1 MTTVSELVDK
11 GDIPE
16 ERKDNVK
23 KILHDLGY
31 AASRAV
37 GKAFLKITE
46 RHMTD
51 AGMNVADANAILAE
65 VELLQVAGHAPDGS
79 AALSQELLARLDTLP
94 EDTQAVSHLFKQGR
108 LPVPYGNLEALEDMT
123 KELVV
128 GSSGKLA
135 EFFSNKIRNGGL
147 LDATG
152 KNEEVT
158 GSLMLSLIIETWTI
172 LQQFLPPER
181 FLPFDYNKN
190 KRVSA
195 TVGSIHDPTAGN
207 YRPDMIIVTEGLLML
222 YGEEKRE
229 NMEDQALNDAI
240 RKFRHG
246 LSPLFYGGIPYLPFY
261 TATGN
266 LVRFHLLLANG
277 SVADC
282 QEVYNL
288 QFEHHRAAFLLA
300 VVHLQHLVQA
310 LLVRAPDR
318 QMRAIQGVED
328 WQPTP
333 TVNTCIIRHRN
344 EVHKYLYLWNSFASL
359 YGHSFEDVQAAYAV
373 ANQCSAMVSTAEA
386 RETPT
391 LHGPVVKFRNDKDV
405 VLQKEKYLKVILSR
419 LGWSRHPSSLTVED
433 VCKVIRACLQS
444 ASALHAKQLVHRDF
458 RYANVLWD
466 IEGPFV
472 IDLEM
477 AATPPL
483 KDPPMQLAWTPDTL
497 DNGCFTFGSDVFQIG
512 VMLSALRAELLTH
525 KRQELPLDAIDF
537 LQVLKSKVPA
547 HEALQHAWLCN

>member
-1 MTTVSELVDK
+1 MDLSALRQQILLSNKTASEKAETFLLKSQVNDLSK
-11 GDIPE
+11 DEWRMFIAGIPE
-16 ERKDNVK
+16 DVEKGIGRLKSA
-23 KILHDLGY
+23 GP
-31 AASRAV
+31 AA
-37 GKAFLKITE
+37 
-46 RHMTD
+46 
-51 AGMNVADANAILAE
+51 
-65 VELLQVAGHAPDGS
+65 DGS
-79 AALSQELLARLDTLP
+79 VVLSQELLARLDTLP
-94 EDTQAVSHLFKQGR
+94 EDSQAVSHLFKQGR

-135 EFFSNKIRNGGL
+135 EFFSDRIRNGGL

-181 FLPFDYNKN
+181 FVAFDYNKN

-207 YRPDMIIVTEGLLML
+207 YRPDMIIVTEGLLMF

-333 TVNTCIIRHRN
+333 TVNTCIIRHKN
-344 EVHKYLYLWNSFASL
+344 EVHKYLYLWNSFSSL

-391 LHGPVVKFRNDKDV
+391 LHGPVAKFRNDKDM
-405 VLQKEKYLKVILSR
+405 VLQKEKYLKVVLSR

-444 ASALHAKQLVHRDF
+444 ASALHARQLVHRDF

-466 IEGPFV
+466 SEGPFV
-472 IDLEM
+472 IDLEL

-483 KDPPMQLAWTPDTL
+483 KDPPVQLAWTPDTL
-497 DNGCFTFGSDVFQIG
+497 DDGCFTFGSDVFQIG
-512 VMLSALRAELLTH
+512 VMLNGLRADLLTH
-525 KRQELPLDAIDF
+525 QRQELPLDAIDF

-547 HEALQHAWLCN
+547 NEALQHAWLCS

>member
-1 MTTVSELVDK
+1 MSEAGLEQRLRQAEAAVVKAQAAYDTAHNGSKTLCGQLLLAKEKTLEQLV
-11 GDIPE
+11 E
-16 ERKDNVK
+16 EKLIQLRTAT
-23 KILHDLGY
+23 GP
-31 AASRAV
+31 
-37 GKAFLKITE
+37 
-46 RHMTD
+46 
-51 AGMNVADANAILAE
+51 
-65 VELLQVAGHAPDGS
+65 APDGS
-79 AALSQELLARLDTLP
+79 VALSKELLARLDTLP
-94 EDTQAVSHLFKQGR
+94 EDSQAVSHLFKQGR

-135 EFFSNKIRNGGL
+135 EFFSSKIQNGGL

-181 FLPFDYNKN
+181 FVAFDYNKN

-207 YRPDMIIVTEGLLML
+207 YCPDMIIVTEGLLMF

-391 LHGPVVKFRNDKDV
+391 LHGPVAKFRNDKDM
-405 VLQKEKYLKVILSR
+405 VLQKEKYLKVVLSR

-444 ASALHAKQLVHRDF
+444 ASALHARQLVHRDF

-466 IEGPFV
+466 SEGPFV

-483 KDPPMQLAWTPDTL
+483 KDPPVQLAWTPDTL

-512 VMLSALRAELLTH
+512 VMLSALRVDLLTH
-525 KRQELPLDAIDF
+525 KRQELPPDAIDF
-537 LQVLKSKVPA
+537 LQVLKRKVPA
-547 HEALQHAWLCN
+547 NEALQHAWLCS